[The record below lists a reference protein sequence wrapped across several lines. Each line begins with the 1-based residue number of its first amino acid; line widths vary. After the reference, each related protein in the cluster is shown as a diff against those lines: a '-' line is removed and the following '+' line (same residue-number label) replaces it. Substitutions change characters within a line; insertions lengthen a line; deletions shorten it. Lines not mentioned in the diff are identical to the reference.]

1 MTTHITK
8 YEHETFKG
16 YRVAAQKYGIL
27 ITKYF
32 SYHKHGEVDAKK
44 LAEEYRDDLMVG
56 LSKCTSAQD
65 VLDLRETM

>member
-8 YEHETFKG
+8 YEHKTFKG

-32 SYHKHGEVDAKK
+32 SYHKYGELGAKIF
-44 LAEEYRDDLMVG
+44 AAEYRDDLMAA
-56 LSKCTSAQD
+56 LDKCTSAQD
-65 VLDLRETM
+65 VLNLRENM